1 MQPSNAPRVCA
12 FDAARTACT
21 LHSCAIQIDNR
32 TSGVTSTIQLID
44 LLGAGALLLW
54 GLRLIKSG
62 VMRAFGASLRLWIAH
77 GTGNRFTSVLS
88 GLVATLALQSSTA
101 TAVITASFAARGII
115 NPRMGQAVMLGANVG
130 TSIAAVVLSLNVHW
144 FASVLILV
152 GVATFSL
159 SEQTRGKGVGRA
171 LLGLGLMLLA
181 LQLMGSVTEPMRDSP
196 LVAAILQGL
205 SDAPVFAL
213 IFAAGLALMASS
225 SLAVVLFVALM
236 AQSGLLSVSLVL
248 TLVAGANLGG
258 AIPPVLAVLREG
270 AAARRLTISNL
281 VVRGVGALAA
291 VLLAP
296 VLAPW
301 LAGLALDAKAL
312 TIGAHIGFN
321 LGLLIIFLPFTAVV
335 ARLAER
341 LIKTSPDAT
350 ERQPNYLDDT
360 VLDTPAVALA
370 GAARETLRIGDLLR
384 TMLEE
389 SLKALERT
397 DPDARATVA
406 RLDDDVDRL
415 HEAVKLYLSRLN
427 RTDLDPDDARRSNEI
442 IAYAINLE
450 HVGDII
456 DNGLS
461 QMAGKKAKRQ
471 VRFSPEG
478 LAEISAL
485 FACTIENLRL
495 SQSVF
500 FSRDP
505 DLARQLVAAKVEVRR
520 LESASAEHHLDRM
533 RAQRAETLETSG
545 MHLDVL
551 RDLKRINAHLTAVAY
566 PILEERGALRESRLR
581 PEPEDASAVPSTP
594 Q

>member
-1 MQPSNAPRVCA
+1 MQ
-12 FDAARTACT
+12 
-21 LHSCAIQIDNR
+21 
-32 TSGVTSTIQLID
+32 STIELIN

-62 VMRAFGASLRLWIAH
+62 VMRAFGASLRLWIAR
-77 GTGNRFTSVLS
+77 GTGNRFISVLS

-130 TSIAAVVLSLNVHW
+130 TSIAAVVLSLDVHW
-144 FASVLILV
+144 FASALILI
-152 GVATFSL
+152 GVTTFSL
-159 SEQTRGKGVGRA
+159 SEQTRGKGLGRA

-181 LQLMGSVTEPMRDSP
+181 LQLMGAVTEPMRESD
-196 LVAAILQGL
+196 LVAAVLQGL
-205 SDAPVFAL
+205 DGAPVFAL
-213 IFAAGLALMASS
+213 LFAAGLAMLASS

-236 AQSGLLSVSLVL
+236 AQSGLLTPPLVL
-248 TLVAGANLGG
+248 VLVAGANLGG
-258 AIPPVLAVLREG
+258 ALPPVLAVLKEG

-281 VVRGVGALAA
+281 VVRGLGAFA
-291 VLLAP
+291 VLFLAP
-296 VLAPW
+296 VLAAW
-301 LAGLALDAKAL
+301 FAGFALDAKTL

-321 LGLLIIFLPFTAVV
+321 VALLVIFLPFTATI
-335 ARLAER
+335 AGLAQK
-341 LIKTSPDAT
+341 LIKAAPETA
-350 ERQPNYLDDT
+350 ERQPNYLDET

-370 GAARETLRIGDLLR
+370 GAARETLRVGDLLL
-384 TMLEE
+384 TMLEQ
-389 SLKALERT
+389 SLQAFER
-397 DPDARATVA
+397 PDNNARSMVA

-461 QMAGKKAKRQ
+461 QVAAKKAKRQ
-471 VRFSPEG
+471 VRFSAEG
-478 LAEISAL
+478 LEEIASL
-485 FACTIENLRL
+485 FRMTEENLRL

-500 FSRDP
+500 FTRDP
-505 DLARQLVAAKVEVRR
+505 DLARQLVAAKVEIRR
-520 LESASAEHHLDRM
+520 LESASAEQHLERM
-533 RAQRAETLETSG
+533 RDERAETLETSS

-566 PILEERGALRESRLR
+566 PILEELGALRESRLR
-581 PEPEDASAVPSTP
+581 PEPEDASAAPSS
-594 Q
+594 QG